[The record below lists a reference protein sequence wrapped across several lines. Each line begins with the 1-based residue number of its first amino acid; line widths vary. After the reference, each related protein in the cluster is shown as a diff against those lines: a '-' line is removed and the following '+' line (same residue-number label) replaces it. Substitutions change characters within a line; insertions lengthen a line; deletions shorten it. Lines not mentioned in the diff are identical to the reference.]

1 MARLSRRQKNRKV
14 SLIIPAFKQARTIK
28 GDLIRI
34 REVMKRLRYDYEIIV
49 VVDGKIDKTFDN
61 ANKVKSS
68 KIIVTGYDHNHG
80 KGHAI
85 RFGIAKATGDVIAFI
100 DAGMDLNPNGLSLL
114 LEHFEWYDA
123 DIIVGSKLHPV
134 SKINYPFTR
143 RILSFGYRTI
153 VKLLF
158 GLSIRDT
165 QVGMKFY
172 RREVLVDVL
181 PRLLVKT
188 YAFDIEILAVS
199 YHLGYRRIFEA
210 PIELNFKVSNSII
223 SKGIWKIIFY
233 MLLDT
238 AAVFYRLKIL
248 RYYDNGN
255 KRKWKFD
262 PELNFKVNLP

>member
-1 MARLSRRQKNRKV
+1 MTRSSRKQKNRKV
-14 SLIIPAFKQARTIK
+14 SLIIPAYKQAKTIRNE
-28 GDLIRI
+28 LIHI
-34 REVMKRLRYDYEIIV
+34 REVMEKLRYDYEIIV
-49 VVDGKIDKTFDN
+49 VVDGKIDKTFEN

-68 KIIVTGYDHNHG
+68 KIIVTGYEHNHG

-85 RFGIAKATGDVIAFI
+85 RFGIARATGDIIAFI

-114 LEHFEWYDA
+114 LEHFEWYNA

-134 SKINYPFTR
+134 SKVTYPFIR
-143 RILSFGYRTI
+143 KVFSFGYRTI
-153 VKLLF
+153 VRLMF
-158 GLSIRDT
+158 GLTIKDT

-172 RREVLVDVL
+172 RREVLEDVL

-188 YAFDIEILAVS
+188 YAFDVEILAVA
-199 YHLGYRRIFEA
+199 YHLGYKRIFEA
-210 PIELNFKVSNSII
+210 PVEIYLNVTTSII
-223 SKGIWKIIFY
+223 SKGIWKIIFH

-238 AAVFYRLKIL
+238 SAVFYRLKIL

-262 PELNFKVNLP
+262 PELNFKINLP